1 MSLAGRHALITGGS
15 RGIGRSIASQL
26 VRSGAR
32 VTVLGRDAGALQAVI
47 EAGGAHAAAVADVGD
62 PAALAEALARAAA
75 DNGAIDILV
84 ANAGVAPAAPFLKT
98 GADVFRQTIAVNLLG
113 VVEAARAVLG
123 GMVERRWGR
132 IVAVASTA
140 GLKGYPYVSSY
151 CASKHGVI
159 GFVRAL
165 ALETAT
171 SGVTVNA
178 ICPGFTETDIVAESV
193 ERIVSKTG
201 RTREVALAELVKHN
215 PQQRLIQPD
224 EIAETVLWLCSD
236 GARSVTGQAV
246 SVSGGEI

>member
-1 MSLAGRHALITGGS
+1 
-15 RGIGRSIASQL
+15 
-26 VRSGAR
+26 
-32 VTVLGRDAGALQAVI
+32 
-47 EAGGAHAAAVADVGD
+47 
-62 PAALAEALARAAA
+62 
-75 DNGAIDILV
+75 V

-98 GADVFRQTIAVNLLG
+98 GADIFRQSVAVNLFG

-123 GMVERRWGR
+123 GMVERRSGR
-132 IVAVASTA
+132 IIAIASTA

-151 CASKHGVI
+151 CASKHAVI

-165 ALETAT
+165 ALETAK

-178 ICPGFTETDIVAESV
+178 VCPGFTETDIVAESI

-201 RTREVALAELVKHN
+201 RTPEAALAELVKHN

-224 EIAETVLWLCSD
+224 EVAETVLWLCSD
-236 GARSVTGQAV
+236 GARSITGQAV